1 MEVLMVFSIV
11 KVYTYVIF
19 TFVAYMAGP
28 AIADGPRLMHKGP
41 IAIDLLG
48 KLEWMRCSIGQF
60 WVEETCKGEPMKLT
74 LSQVPEVA
82 ARFEGLDRG
91 GWRLPTRAELKSLV
105 SENDS
110 PPMIKVETFP
120 MTPPDKYW
128 TSEPNFFNARN
139 HWVVNFY
146 TGFSYGRVFPNQPQY
161 VRLVRNQKKIRF

>member
-1 MEVLMVFSIV
+1 MFFSIV
-11 KVYTYVIF
+11 KNYTYVIF
-19 TFVAYMAGP
+19 IFVAFMAGP

-60 WVEETCKGEPMKLT
+60 WEEETCKGEPVKLT

-91 GWRLPTRAELKSLV
+91 GWRLPTRDELESLV

-110 PPMIKVETFP
+110 PPMIKVKTFP
-120 MTPPDKYW
+120 MTPPEAYW

-146 TGFSYGRVFPNQPQY
+146 TGYSYGRVFPNQPQY
-161 VRLVRNQKKIRF
+161 VRLVRNRKKIRF